1 MELRQL
7 RYFVKVAELKN
18 FSSAA
23 RLLNITQSTLSQ
35 QIRQLEQELGV
46 ELLIRD
52 SRHVELNDM
61 GKVFLPSARRTLQE
75 ANTCIERIHDVQGL
89 RSGTLN
95 IGVTFTFSK
104 LLKESVITFLK
115 KYPDIQLNICCYSM
129 EELMEKLKKGE
140 IDLALSYKPSINYED
155 IDSHILF
162 DNHLSVI
169 MRKGHPLAN
178 KKLLRFQDLEDWRI
192 ALPAKGLQA
201 RNAFDRIVN
210 GQNYYLNVCLEVN
223 DADILLDLAAS
234 SDMITLLSSATS
246 RHNENVIA
254 VPLDYANTDME
265 GCFHILKNAYMKHTT
280 KEFLR
285 LLCENKIYDMTL
297 MDILQKK

>member
-104 LLKESVITFLK
+104 LLKESVIAFLK

-201 RNAFDRIVN
+201 RNTFDRIVN

-265 GCFHILKNAYMKHTT
+265 GCFYILKNAYMKHTT

-297 MDILQKK
+297 MDIL

>member
-61 GKVFLPSARRTLQE
+61 GKVFLLSARRTLQE

-104 LLKESVITFLK
+104 LLKESVIAFLK

-201 RNAFDRIVN
+201 RNTFDRIVN

-254 VPLDYANTDME
+254 VPLDYTNTDME

-297 MDILQKK
+297 MDIL

>member
-169 MRKGHPLAN
+169 MRKGHTLAN

-201 RNAFDRIVN
+201 RNTFDRIVN

-254 VPLDYANTDME
+254 VPLDYTNTDME

>member
-61 GKVFLPSARRTLQE
+61 GKVLLPSARRTLQE

-104 LLKESVITFLK
+104 LLKESVIAFLK

-201 RNAFDRIVN
+201 RNTFDRIVN

-254 VPLDYANTDME
+254 VPLDYTNTDME

-297 MDILQKK
+297 MDIL

>member
-104 LLKESVITFLK
+104 LLKAYDITFLK

-201 RNAFDRIVN
+201 RNTFDRIVN

-254 VPLDYANTDME
+254 VPLDYTNTDME

-297 MDILQKK
+297 MDIL

>member
-104 LLKESVITFLK
+104 LLKESPIS
-115 KYPDIQLNICCYSM
+115 N
-129 EELMEKLKKGE
+129 
-140 IDLALSYKPSINYED
+140 
-155 IDSHILF
+155 
-162 DNHLSVI
+162 
-169 MRKGHPLAN
+169 
-178 KKLLRFQDLEDWRI
+178 
-192 ALPAKGLQA
+192 
-201 RNAFDRIVN
+201 
-210 GQNYYLNVCLEVN
+210 
-223 DADILLDLAAS
+223 
-234 SDMITLLSSATS
+234 
-246 RHNENVIA
+246 
-254 VPLDYANTDME
+254 
-265 GCFHILKNAYMKHTT
+265 
-280 KEFLR
+280 
-285 LLCENKIYDMTL
+285 
-297 MDILQKK
+297 

>member
-201 RNAFDRIVN
+201 RNTFDRIVN

-254 VPLDYANTDME
+254 VPLDYTNTDME
-265 GCFHILKNAYMKHTT
+265 GCFQVRNNSNIKHTT
-280 KEFLR
+280 K
-285 LLCENKIYDMTL
+285 
-297 MDILQKK
+297 

>member
-46 ELLIRD
+46 ELLMRD

-104 LLKESVITFLK
+104 LVEEPVIAFLK

-201 RNAFDRIVN
+201 RNTFDRIVN

-254 VPLDYANTDME
+254 VPLDYTNTDME

-297 MDILQKK
+297 MDIL

>member
-201 RNAFDRIVN
+201 RNTFDRIVN

-254 VPLDYANTDME
+254 VPLDYTNTDME

-297 MDILQKK
+297 MDIQQKK

>member
-61 GKVFLPSARRTLQE
+61 GKVFLLSARRTLQE

-201 RNAFDRIVN
+201 RNTFDRIVN

-254 VPLDYANTDME
+254 VPLDYTNTDME

-297 MDILQKK
+297 MDIL